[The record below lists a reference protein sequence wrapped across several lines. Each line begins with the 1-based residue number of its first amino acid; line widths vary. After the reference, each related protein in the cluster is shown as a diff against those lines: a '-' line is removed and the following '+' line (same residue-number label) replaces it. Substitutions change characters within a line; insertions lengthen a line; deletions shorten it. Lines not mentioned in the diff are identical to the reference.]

1 MWLCTSNTKLVL
13 VKIVAFS
20 KLTFHLF
27 AILKFEPATFCAFYE
42 SLYLGEFFTRR
53 QIHASRGVILVC

>member
-27 AILKFEPATFCAFYE
+27 AILKFEPAAFCAF
-42 SLYLGEFFTRR
+42 SILGIFFTRR
-53 QIHASRGVILVC
+53 QIHASRVVILVC